1 MNISDY
7 PKYSLSRVSV
17 RESELACYFP
27 GYQSE
32 FFSLHSEMVRLN
44 NTEGWLASFEDAYV
58 IQPAR
63 FPYRQR
69 KKIKKLLV
77 VDSGALQWTSQNSN
91 LAALTSRLGYSASYL
106 KKAVCTKGEN

>member
-7 PKYSLSRVSV
+7 PKYLLSRVSV

-69 KKIKKLLV
+69 KKIKKIGLFGFVSQESCLHKGRKLASRSSRV
-77 VDSGALQWTSQNSN
+77 TS
-91 LAALTSRLGYSASYL
+91 
-106 KKAVCTKGEN
+106 ENKCPCSDLWR